1 MVNIVV
7 STKKSIRVSANV
19 SGEVI
24 QPSTPVTL
32 RNTTQINTNAG
43 RLDQLADVLEPATP
57 EDGAT
62 LVYNANTDTYE
73 VKRVTEVQGDL
84 NGGVF

>member
-7 STKKSIRVSANV
+7 ASKKSIRVSANV

-24 QPSTPVTL
+24 QSSTPVTL
-32 RNTTQINTNAG
+32 KNTTRIGSG

-62 LVYNANTDTYE
+62 LIYNANTDTYE

-84 NGGVF
+84 NGGTF